1 MLIDEED
8 KTHQWLKQWGKS
20 IIEEIKPKAIAFI
33 SAHWETTNTV
43 KVTNFS
49 DKAPIIYDFYGFPQ
63 ILYQQTYD
71 CKGSPKV
78 AKKIVD
84 LLTQVQ
90 IIQVIKL
97 FINIVIMNFCLIH

>member
-1 MLIDEED
+1 MLIEEED

-20 IIEEIKPKAIAFI
+20 IIEDIKPKAIAVI
-33 SAHWETTNTV
+33 SAHWETTNII

-49 DKAPIIYDFYGFPQ
+49 EKPPIIYDFYGFPQ

-71 CKGSPKV
+71 CRGSPEV

-84 LLTQVQ
+84 LLTQVL

-97 FINIVIMNFCLIH
+97 FINIVITKLIV